1 MIRLNVV
8 QITKKGE
15 QYQLQSSHNNNK
27 TLENRDESDDEAWS
41 SLEDVSSNKGSSKLS
56 LRPLQLN
63 FSSIGGFELLKR
75 RNSEEVPS
83 PQSEPIDGTPPRTRH
98 TIYSQ
103 EQESFVNI

>member
-15 QYQLQSSHNNNK
+15 QYQSQSSRNNKK
-27 TLENRDESDDEAWS
+27 TLENRDESDNEGWG

-63 FSSIGGFELLKR
+63 FSSIGGFDLLKR

-98 TIYSQ
+98 IYSQ
-103 EQESFVNI
+103 EQEYFVNI